1 MTGLERALAFCE
13 RFGMRLP
20 VLQAPMAGSSPVELA
35 VEVAEAGGMGARGA
49 LQDTPDRIAA
59 WVDQFRA
66 RSSGPL
72 QLNVWIP
79 ERPGNHPEDHRR
91 RTDDARAFLS
101 RFGPPGETAPTDHP
115 VFDEQDGRVP
125 GHLAAGVPGDGR
137 RQDAWRVIR
146 RRCHRC
152 QRRRTA
158 KRSTARV
165 PPSTRTPKP

>member
-35 VEVAEAGGMGARGA
+35 VAVAEAGGMGARGA
-49 LQDTPDRIAA
+49 LQETPDRIAA

-79 ERPGNHPEDHRR
+79 ERPSNNSEDHRR

-101 RFGPPGETAPTDHP
+101 RFGPPGETAPTDP
-115 VFDEQDGRVP
+115 P
-125 GHLAAGVPGDGR
+125 GVR
-137 RQDAWRVIR
+137 RAM
-146 RRCHRC
+146 
-152 QRRRTA
+152 
-158 KRSTARV
+158 
-165 PPSTRTPKP
+165 